1 LKHDV
6 GKFEQKFL
14 LCSIGKR
21 LCCKPSYQQ
30 MKIGFNTTFL
40 HTHGGITTYAVNL
53 INELVRLAPEHAFY
67 LYTSS
72 SAKKLKATQDL
83 FPPHPNVVYRNSIP
97 SRKIFGNWATR
108 LMDPYREVLLKKL
121 STEVSLMHCVDPA
134 FYTEGT
140 QNAVVTIHDLFPL
153 YNVPWIDAGVAES
166 VQRKIAPIINQSK
179 LIITPSEFV
188 KQDIVTRLHVAL
200 EKIWVTPEAA
210 SPFFRQ
216 VNVEWSRLEKYGIT
230 EKTQFLLHVGRI
242 DPRKNTMGMIES
254 YKRLPPT
261 LKKQVALIIFTN
273 GASEEFESFK
283 DAFNSHAAGENI
295 RYFTGLKT
303 EDLLHLYNAALA
315 LVLVSFGEGFGLPV
329 LEAMQCG
336 CPVITS
342 NNTALPEVAGDA
354 ALLVPSDD
362 YTAIANAMRRLC
374 EDEPLRKTLS
384 EKSLERAKLFSWK
397 RCAELTLEGY
407 KKVIHV

>member
-1 LKHDV
+1 
-6 GKFEQKFL
+6 
-14 LCSIGKR
+14 
-21 LCCKPSYQQ
+21 

-153 YNVPWIDAGVAES
+153 YNAPWLSGRDTES
-166 VQRKIAPIINQSK
+166 VTRKIAVIIK
-179 LIITPSEFV
+179 EAKRIFTPSLFV
-188 KQDIVTRLHVAL
+188 KHDILSRLQVAA
-200 EKIWVTPEAA
+200 EKIIVTPEAA

-216 VNVEWSRLEKYGIT
+216 VEVVWSRLEKFGIT
-230 EKTQFLLHVGRI
+230 QATKFLFFVGRI
-242 DPRKNTMGMIES
+242 DPRKNMMGMIEG
-254 YKRLPPT
+254 YKHLPPK
-261 LKKQVALIIFTN
+261 LKQDVGLFIFTN
-273 GASEEFESFK
+273 GKPEELAHFNDEFERRTK
-283 DAFNSHAAGENI
+283 GENI
-295 RYFTGLKT
+295 RYFIGLEA
-303 EDLLHLYNAALA
+303 EDLLHLYNAAIGFIF
-315 LVLVSFGEGFGLPV
+315 VSFGEGFGLPV

-354 ALLVPSDD
+354 ALFVSPENH
-362 YTAIANAMRRLC
+362 TAIAEAMGQLC
-374 EDEPLRKTLS
+374 EEESLRKALA
-384 EKSLERAKLFSWK
+384 EKSVERARKFSWQ
-397 RCAELTLEGY
+397 RCAERTLSGY
-407 KKVIHV
+407 VQLL